1 MDKPLFEISLW
12 NPASFCLWLLIILII
27 GGTGP
32 FWALWAEEKNI
43 FLFLYPQD
51 GRLSETDAELLS
63 HPSDVSIGLL
73 SCNNLISQHRTSAGL
88 WRHLMSVALFS
99 SVSNFMTSPLFYSMA
114 CSGLWTCNDNWEGK
128 QSSAQLCTKSFC
140 QGLKSQVY
148 TYDRVCMQGWR
159 WK

>member
-1 MDKPLFEISLW
+1 M
-12 NPASFCLWLLIILII
+12 ILII
-27 GGTGP
+27 GGAG
-32 FWALWAEEKNI
+32 LSQLCGLEKRTFFSFFI
-43 FLFLYPQD
+43 PQWD

-73 SCNNLISQHRTSAGL
+73 SCNNLISQHHISTGL

-99 SVSNFMTSPLFYSMA
+99 SVSNFMTSPLLYYMA

-128 QSSAQLCTKSFC
+128 QSNAQLCTKSFC
-140 QGLKSQVY
+140 QGLKLWVCALCCVWECACMCVRSQG
-148 TYDRVCMQGWR
+148 CR